1 MLRDVNIHWLIVA
14 ITETSDP
21 FFTIELNNKAIF
33 QTEEYDKNL
42 NPSLTKEPIVGVL
55 MSAKELDTLKVV
67 VADFQN
73 IGEIITVTIPMR
85 CLIKCRETSS
95 HGLCIL

>member
-1 MLRDVNIHWLIVA
+1 MEVRSTAKRCLRFLIVA

-33 QTEEYDKNL
+33 QSEEYDKNL

-55 MSAKELDTLKVV
+55 MSSKELDTLKIV

-73 IGEIITVTIPMR
+73 IGEIITGNHFKPF
-85 CLIKCRETSS
+85 SN
-95 HGLCIL
+95 